1 MKPASSGLE
10 FMLEGMEANTAGE
23 AIACPLTL
31 VFRSSPSLTTL

>member
-10 FMLEGMEANTAGE
+10 FTLEGMQAATTGE

-31 VFRSSPSLTTL
+31 VFR